1 MSKKQ
6 TSLNITILGD
16 KGTGKSHFI
25 NNYIVTGKFKSN
37 KDKKNCISFIKTIGD
52 QINVKLNIYEYTET
66 NEKSSKDL
74 QNNQCIIIMFD
85 MTSRTSFEDVLDKW
99 IKYLREAKYSNTI
112 ILLGNIINKNALPM
126 TDEEEIKELIDV
138 TEING
143 KFYDIGRLNDQEKA
157 NLIDKLIN
165 AAYEE
170 SKNSKGKKEDCNI
183 F

>member
-112 ILLGNIINKNALPM
+112 ILL
-126 TDEEEIKELIDV
+126 
-138 TEING
+138 
-143 KFYDIGRLNDQEKA
+143 
-157 NLIDKLIN
+157 
-165 AAYEE
+165 
-170 SKNSKGKKEDCNI
+170 
-183 F
+183 